1 MGLSKR
7 VLTIVFTD
15 VIGSTALKGALGDL
29 GYARRMERHRAFHRM
44 LLGAFDNAEEVETAG
59 DSMLIVFERPS
70 DAVAYA
76 LRARD
81 SLRAEPDGIR
91 DRFALHLGEIVSSDH
106 ATGPKRRDLFSIHV
120 DVASRMLALSE
131 TDRILMSRVVYDSAR
146 YHLRGAHLGAGEQH
160 RWTRH
165 GLYAFKGVDEPMEV
179 CEVSPASEPPPERPP
194 DSDKAVCVVVGSS
207 SASATPMAAL
217 SAGSLTPAAPAPP
230 APPPPSPAG
239 GVPGPVTAVAG
250 VFALLAGLWVVSAD
264 RSEHGLDWPVVS
276 DDAATQHHVD
286 AGIRAWLLGDSG
298 AADRALAA
306 ALQRDP
312 EPAVVH
318 LLQAAVAVAT
328 GDTTALYDR
337 VERARLAAADE
348 DDAYGDLAEL
358 VAASYTDASDR
369 SAWLAARDTWLGR
382 NRDDDFGRL
391 LLASTN
397 HVWAFEPALVDDAVS
412 LAAELPDVPAACAT
426 AADQLL
432 ARPDPQRALT
442 VLDPCVDRHPQVAT
456 LRALRGEARRLAGD
470 AGGARAELHAA
481 IELDPGQLA
490 ARLSL
495 LRLAASE
502 RDLALADQ
510 LEDSLDDVLLPVPH
524 RIGALRGLAAVAVDE
539 GRFRAAVSH
548 LELAASL
555 ADQVQDAGRAV
566 QVRRDLARLAWIAGG
581 PDQAER
587 YLAEVER
594 AASAPEVTPLEHH
607 TATSEVLGLRVHGA
621 VLRGELDQAGRLLA
635 RLEQL
640 PPERFGAYPKDLRIG
655 AARLLIEGSRSGDVD
670 ALTAAANWRRCD
682 RLWLAVELG
691 VDERTAR
698 AAELADPA
706 TPCDPDFS
714 AWRRA
719 VAAAHA
725 AEARLLAG
733 DPVGARTAVDW
744 FHHWAPRADRD
755 LPATRLV
762 DQVRER
768 LEAPLPF
775 E

>member
-59 DSMLIVFERPS
+59 DSMLLVFERPS

-106 ATGPKRRDLFSIHV
+106 ASGPKRRDLFSIHV

-179 CEVSPASEPPPERPP
+179 CEVSPATEPPPERPP
-194 DSDKAVCVVVGSS
+194 DSDKAVCVVPGSG
-207 SASATPMAAL
+207 ALSATPMPVGPAP
-217 SAGSLTPAAPAPP
+217 SLPPMPPPEAAPSR
-230 APPPPSPAG
+230 PSNAG
-239 GVPGPVTAVAG
+239 LPGPITAVAG
-250 VFALLAGLWVVSAD
+250 VFALLAGLWAVSAD
-264 RSEHGLDWPVVS
+264 RSEHGVAWPVVS
-276 DDAATQHHVD
+276 DDDVTQHHAD
-286 AGIRAWLLGDSG
+286 AGIRAWLLGDLE

-306 ALQRDP
+306 AIARDP
-312 EPAVVH
+312 KPAVLH
-318 LLQAAVAVAT
+318 LVAAAVAVGAD
-328 GDTTALYDR
+328 DTTALYGR
-337 VERARLAAADE
+337 VERADEAAADGDE
-348 DDAYGDLAEL
+348 DAELAEL
-358 VAASYTDASDR
+358 VAASYTNAAER
-369 SAWLAARDTWLGR
+369 TAWLAERDTWLTR
-382 NRDDDFGRL
+382 HRTDDFGRL
-391 LLASTN
+391 LLAAAN
-397 HVWAFEPALVDDAVS
+397 HAWPFEPALVDHAAQ
-412 LAAELPDVPAACAT
+412 LAAELPDVPVACAT

-432 ARPDPQRALT
+432 RTGLAARAIA
-442 VLDPCVDRHPQVAT
+442 VLDPCVDRHPQVAV
-456 LRALRGEARRLAGD
+456 LRALRGEGRRLVGD
-470 AGGARAELHAA
+470 AVGARADLYAA
-481 IELDPGQLA
+481 IELDPGQLG

-495 LRLAASE
+495 LRLASAE

-524 RIGALRGLAAVAVDE
+524 RIAALRGLAAVAVDE
-539 GRFRAAVSH
+539 GRFGAAVHH

-555 ADQVQDAGRAV
+555 AEQVQDAGRAV
-566 QVRRDLARLAWIAGG
+566 QVRRDLARLAWVAGG

-587 YLAEVER
+587 YLAEVEQ
-594 AASAPEVTPLEHH
+594 AAAAPEVTPLERE
-607 TATSEVLGLRVHGA
+607 TATSEVLGMRVHAA
-621 VLRGELDQAGRLLA
+621 VLRGELGQAGRLLA

-640 PPERFGAYPKDLRIG
+640 PPERFGVYPKERRLA
-655 AARLLIEGSRSGDVD
+655 AARLLIEGSRSGEVD
-670 ALTAAANWRRCD
+670 TLAPNLRRCD

-691 VDERTAR
+691 VDERTDR
-698 AAELADPA
+698 ATELADPQ

-719 VAAAHA
+719 VAAAQA
-725 AEARLLAG
+725 AEARHLAG
-733 DPVGARTAVDW
+733 DPVGSRTALDW
-744 FHHWAPRADRD
+744 FQHWAPRADRD
-755 LPATRLV
+755 LPATQLAE
-762 DQVRER
+762 QVRAR
-768 LEAPLPF
+768 LDQPLPF